1 MSLFQKFGKK
11 VNKYTYNKKVLFSVG
26 KWEKPFEAKL
36 TEKASFQVDENTK
49 VEVDMMKRTGRFD
62 FFQDPDNF
70 TSVIMLPYKGNT
82 SMMVILPDEGK
93 MKTVESYL
101 NKDYIKHWHDS
112 MFRRLVSYKLIN
124 FDECIRGSGLFSKVC
139 RTAF

>member
-1 MSLFQKFGKK
+1 M
-11 VNKYTYNKKVLFSVG
+11 
-26 KWEKPFEAKL
+26 
-36 TEKASFQVDENTK
+36 DENTK
-49 VEVDMMKRTGRFD
+49 VEVDMMKRTGRFE
-62 FFQDPDNF
+62 FYQDPDNF

-112 MFRRLVSYKLIN
+112 MFRRLDSYKLMN
-124 FDECIRGSGLFSKVC
+124 FDELIRGLGLFSKVGGTVFFSEL
-139 RTAF
+139 RM